1 MTARNKNATYAC
13 INYGE
18 AFAPDE
24 IRKQSIC
31 IDVGIGKAVAELQ
44 SL

>member
-1 MTARNKNATYAC
+1 MTAQNKNATYAC

-24 IRKQSIC
+24 IKKQSIC
-31 IDVGIGKAVAELQ
+31 IDAGIDKAISELQ
-44 SL
+44 AL